1 MHERVPPHLG
11 WRLTRG
17 SRSPAVMG
25 GGRPDHAYLV
35 GTQSRFRTPLPSAL
49 SPFSLPASLHPA
61 QRARSA
67 AAMLSPLCLCSS
79 LRVSVFTRIRRQP
92 HPELRLRFA
101 EPLRMLTALV
111 TSEVA
116 AAHGRSLAR
125 APAKLMKKFTSPL
138 NYRVVPTLPL
148 NYETV

>member
-101 EPLRMLTALV
+101 EPLRMLNRVGNLRSGRRAW
-111 TSEVA
+111 SEFGQSSGKANEKVYITPE
-116 AAHGRSLAR
+116 L
-125 APAKLMKKFTSPL
+125 
-138 NYRVVPTLPL
+138 
-148 NYETV
+148 